1 MAKTISNILTG
12 VATLSI
18 GTPNSRAQWSTEIV
32 RAAAGAYSI
41 KITKRGGAYGS
52 TGVLFNYTGPVQTI
66 DDFDTDTDWGFWY
79 YRQNVSGA
87 YWMQMEYRFEDPDT
101 TGWVDISTQTLVEGG
116 PFMADNPEEWEHE
129 VFATDDHCFF
139 GGWSEPDGSFSNW
152 TPADISVVATT
163 IDTAAASLTAADV
176 KTWELKRVRC
186 EIWESVP
193 DRWAYVNSFEIAGV
207 AYHLAPGDTTEAG
220 ILLAGPWTEI
230 GYTEDGITIEYTADE
245 ADVEVE
251 EETFPINRVITKET
265 VNITCNMA
273 ESSLYNIDK
282 AMAGSLLAGSILKL
296 GAGVNKAISLQ
307 IVGTNPAGFYR
318 SITIPFCTATGAV
331 GMSYRK
337 GEKTIIP
344 VTFQALKTADE
355 PAVTIVDNA
364 A

>member
-41 KITKRGGAYGS
+41 KLTKRGGNYGS
-52 TGVLFNYTGPVQTI
+52 TGVQFNYTGPARTI
-66 DDFDTDTDWGFWY
+66 LVFETQAAAWGFWY
-79 YRQNVSGA
+79 YRQNVANA
-87 YWMQMEYRFEDPDT
+87 YWMQMEYHFEDPDT
-101 TGWVDISTQTLVEGG
+101 TGWVDISTQTLVVPGAPE
-116 PFMADNPEEWEHE
+116 NPEEWEHE
-129 VFATDDHCFF
+129 VFLTTDHCFF
-139 GGWSEPDGSFSNW
+139 GGWSEPDGSFSNFH
-152 TPADISVVATT
+152 TPADISAVATT
-163 IDTAAASLTAADV
+163 IDTAATSLTVGDV
-176 KTWELKRVRC
+176 RTWELKRVKC

-193 DRWAYVNSFEIAGV
+193 DRWAYVNSFDIEGV
-207 AYHLAPGDTTEAG
+207 TYHLAPGDTTEAG

-265 VNITCNMA
+265 VGITCNMA

-282 AMAGSLLAGSILKL
+282 AMAGSLLSGSILKL

-344 VTFQALKTADE
+344 VTFQALKTANE